1 MKKLFLLLS
10 VLLLQQQVRASLSP
24 TDQELMTTNLEILE
38 NGWVQSS
45 VDICNSIIL
54 NTNYTAE
61 DWLEF
66 FQDYYADHLLT
77 EELWSYLGYPMFW
90 WFSETIHYSLQR
102 AHQLIFLEQ
111 TDDLLARAD
120 LAVVLA
126 NQPAEREHLFS
137 MLKVLNLLAAH
148 EQSVLSAA
156 QQDAILQNEE
166 NWINQYPA
174 FYKRGNHLDPNTQP
188 YRALIGLQ
196 LHITL
201 LSSKELTADRIEE
214 LNQLFGFSGMYS
226 QIFLNHGVYIAD
238 NERMSDADLNYLN
251 EFFSQLPTPMAPLN
265 LLSSYDYYYTTTQPR
280 MPIDASLIRA
290 VNTFSTVGGDSENS
304 FPSDIS
310 PRYIDGFSVVVAH
323 EITHIIDAVY
333 LAADAAW
340 VERKAQLLEQAGDT
354 DLEYLRSMIGADYFQ
369 NAPQEFLASIGNEW
383 FTSSEHTLQ
392 LGLLRFDNGYH
403 EPINQFLFFCELFSQ
418 GGSTVPFYTID
429 TEANITVE
437 DISGERDTYGHL
449 KRLTVG
455 DVTYDFELDPD
466 GNVLA
471 WRIYP
476 PPNECLISDL
486 TAGAQTACDPA
497 TNTYTQEVIISY
509 SNAPASG
516 ALEVNG
522 QSFPIESSP
531 QTVTLTDLVANAA
544 LVDVT
549 AEFTDAASCSATA
562 AALFRAPRSCS
573 TPPDASV
580 VSFILVDAVSNQD
593 FQALP
598 DNAVLDAGSL
608 PDQINIRAVTD
619 PVTVGSVV
627 LQLSGPTNDSQTENV
642 APYALFGDSGGDYR
656 GKTLPVGDY
665 TLTATPYSSTGGL
678 GAPGTPLTI
687 AFRIADEPAPFYTVT
702 LSDDGNGATS
712 GGGAFPAGSTVTV
725 TATPDAGY
733 QFTNWTDGSVVS
745 TANPY
750 SFTLTQDVSLQA
762 NFEELSSG
770 NTVVQFVLIDAA
782 TNQPV
787 PGYNPIADDAVLDA
801 SALPSQLNIQAVTNP
816 ATVGSVVLELTG
828 AMNKFMTENVAPYA
842 LFGDSG
848 GDYAGES
855 LPVGDYTLVATPFSD
870 KGGLG
875 TPGTHLVISFQ
886 VVAEQPVFYTVT
898 LSDDGNGATS
908 GGGAFPAGS
917 TVTVTATPDAG
928 YQFANWTDGSVVS
941 TANPYSFTLNRD
953 VSLRANFEELSSGN
967 AVVQFVL
974 IDAATNQPVPGYN
987 PITDGAVLDASTLP
1001 SGLNIQAV
1009 TDPPTVGSV
1018 ALELRGPESETRTEN
1033 VAPYALFGDSGGDY
1047 RGEAFS
1053 PGEYTLTATP
1063 YAASGAS
1070 GTAGSSLTIGFTV
1083 VEGSESL
1090 TAPAIEGAQ
1099 PSLANEELSVQLFPN
1114 PARTQLSVRFFLP
1127 EATTEVMLRVSDLSG
1142 KTLLQ
1147 RKLAGVK
1154 GWQDVTVEV
1163 DRMTSGIYLLH
1174 LVTGEKHVV
1183 HQFGVTR

>member
-1 MKKLFLLLS
+1 MKKLLLLLF
-10 VLLLQQQVRASLSP
+10 VFVIQQRADASLSP
-24 TDQELMTTNLEILE
+24 TDHELMTTNLEILE
-38 NGWVQSS
+38 SGWVQSS

-54 NTNYTAE
+54 NTNYTSE
-61 DWLEF
+61 DWTEF

-90 WFSETIHYSLQR
+90 WFSEPIHYSLQR

-111 TDDLLARAD
+111 TDDLLASAE

-226 QIFLNHGVYIAD
+226 QIFLNHGIYIAD

-251 EFFSQLPTPMAPLN
+251 EFFSQLPAPMAPLN
-265 LLSSYDYYYTTTQPR
+265 LLSNYDYYYTTTQPKV
-280 MPIDASLIRA
+280 PIDASLIRA
-290 VNTFSTVGGDSENS
+290 VNTLSTVGGYTENS
-304 FPSDIS
+304 FPPDIS

-323 EITHIIDAVY
+323 EVTHIIDVVY

-340 VERKAQLLEQAGDT
+340 VERRAQLLEQAGDT

-369 NAPQEFLASIGNEW
+369 NAPQEFLASIGNQW

-429 TEANITVE
+429 AEANITVE
-437 DISGERDTYGHL
+437 EISGERDTYGHL

-497 TNTYTQEVIISY
+497 TNTYTKEVIISY

-573 TPPDASV
+573 APPDASV

-608 PDQINIRAVTD
+608 PDQLNIRAVTE

-665 TLTATPYSSTGGL
+665 TLTATPYSSTGSL
-678 GAPGTPLTI
+678 GTPGTPLTI
-687 AFRIADEPAPFYTVT
+687 AFRIVDEPAPFYTVT
-702 LSDDGNGATS
+702 LSDDGNGQAT
-712 GGGAFPAGSTVTV
+712 GGGTFPAGSTVTV
-725 TATPDAGY
+725 TATPDPGY
-733 QFTNWTDGSVVS
+733 RFTSWTDGGVVS
-745 TANPY
+745 IDNPY
-750 SFTLTQDVSLQA
+750 SFTLTGDVSLHA
-762 NFEELSSG
+762 NFEALPPG
-770 NTVVQFVLIDAA
+770 DAVVQFVLIDAS
-782 TNQPV
+782 TNQSV
-787 PGYNPIADDAVLDA
+787 PGYNPIADNSVLDA
-801 SALPSQLNIQAVTNP
+801 GALPRRLNIQAVTDP

-828 AMNKFMTENVAPYA
+828 PKHETRTENVPPYA
-842 LFGDSG
+842 LFGD
-848 GDYAGES
+848 A
-855 LPVGDYTLVATPFSD
+855 
-870 KGGLG
+870 
-875 TPGTHLVISFQ
+875 Q
-886 VVAEQPVFYTVT
+886 
-898 LSDDGNGATS
+898 
-908 GGGAFPAGS
+908 
-917 TVTVTATPDAG
+917 
-928 YQFANWTDGSVVS
+928 
-941 TANPYSFTLNRD
+941 
-953 VSLRANFEELSSGN
+953 
-967 AVVQFVL
+967 
-974 IDAATNQPVPGYN
+974 
-987 PITDGAVLDASTLP
+987 
-1001 SGLNIQAV
+1001 
-1009 TDPPTVGSV
+1009 
-1018 ALELRGPESETRTEN
+1018 
-1033 VAPYALFGDSGGDY
+1033 GDY
-1047 RGEAFS
+1047 RGEPFP

-1063 YAASGAS
+1063 YAGSSAG
-1070 GTAGSSLTIGFTV
+1070 GEAGSSLTIRFTV
-1083 VEGSESL
+1083 IDGSSFM
-1090 TAPAIEGAQ
+1090 TAPTTEEAEPLGFA
-1099 PSLANEELSVQLFPN
+1099 EELSLQLFPN
-1114 PARTQLSVRFFLP
+1114 PTRANLSVRFSLP
-1127 EATTEVMLRVSDLSG
+1127 QNTTEATLRVSDLSG
-1142 KTLLQ
+1142 KFLLQ
-1147 RKLAGVK
+1147 RELQPVK
-1154 GWQDVTVEV
+1154 RRQEVELEV
-1163 DRMTSGIYLLH
+1163 DRMAPGIYLLH
-1174 LVTGEKHVV
+1174 LVTSEGHFVQ
-1183 HQFGVTR
+1183 QFGIAR